1 MSNGAATDTP
11 VDLTAR
17 GAPAPP
23 SVEIRAEKI
32 DFQPKPYDPT
42 RDRETIRGRIAL
54 WLVWTLVGL
63 IAATF
68 VFAAATVL
76 ICGSASCN
84 AQTKD
89 LEAVKVVVQLL
100 LTPLVGLVGAVAG
113 FYFGEKSG
121 KDGS

>member
-1 MSNGAATDTP
+1 MAEEEAAAAPSVP
-11 VDLTAR
+11 VDLSKIGGVTESGQPR
-17 GAPAPP
+17 VGP
-23 SVEIRAEKI
+23 VET
-32 DFQPKPYDPT
+32 KPYDPT
-42 RDRETIRGRIAL
+42 RDRENIRGQIAL

-68 VFAAATVL
+68 LFAAGTVL
-76 ICGSASCN
+76 TCGSASCN
-84 AQTKD
+84 NQTKD

-121 KDGS
+121 KTG